1 MIAAWQQAVDTLKAS
16 LTGDLFQDM
25 EARDQIH
32 NLEMKING
40 VKPSSSE
47 FECVGCGS

>member
-1 MIAAWQQAVDTLKAS
+1 MREEWIKEVEDLKAN
-16 LTGDLFQDM
+16 LTGNLFDDM
-25 EARDQIH
+25 EARDRIH

-40 VKPSSSE
+40 VKPESSE